1 MTEIELDLV
10 PFRDSPLFAGFE
22 EELTRFAELWRARLF
37 RVTKGECV
45 DRQLARKCPGELACF
60 LSGGA
65 LLRKYDAEGNQAVL
79 DFARP
84 GYLLGGFG
92 VLSNMPFHGLCVMAA
107 APGVLLTFRP
117 RPAYGVECACCDLQ
131 NRLHA
136 NMLGLL
142 TQQSWQL
149 MKKAEILSQ
158 RSLREKVLAF
168 LSAQREYFHS
178 DAFEL
183 NMDRQTMADYLYINR
198 SALSRELGRLREEG
212 LIDCHRSK
220 FLLKFP
226 PVNL

>member
-1 MTEIELDLV
+1 MTEIEPDLV
-10 PFRDSPLFAGFE
+10 PYRDSPLLAGLE
-22 EELTRFAELWRARLF
+22 EDLARFAELWRARLF
-37 RVTKGECV
+37 SVTKGESI
-45 DRQLARKCPGELACF
+45 DRQLARKCPGELACI

-65 LLRKYDAEGNQAVL
+65 LLRKYDVEGNQAVL

-84 GYLLGGFG
+84 GYLLGAFG
-92 VLSNMPFHGLCVMAA
+92 VLCDMPFHGLCVMAA

-117 RPAYGVECACCDLQ
+117 SPVDDGEFACHDLQ
-131 NRLHA
+131 NRLHT

-149 MKKAEILSQ
+149 MKKTEILSQ

-178 DAFEL
+178 DTFEL
-183 NMDRQTMADYLYINR
+183 AMDRQTMADYLYINR
-198 SALSRELGRLREEG
+198 SSLSRELGWLREEG
-212 LIDCHRSK
+212 LIDYHRSK
-220 FLLKFP
+220 FALNFP